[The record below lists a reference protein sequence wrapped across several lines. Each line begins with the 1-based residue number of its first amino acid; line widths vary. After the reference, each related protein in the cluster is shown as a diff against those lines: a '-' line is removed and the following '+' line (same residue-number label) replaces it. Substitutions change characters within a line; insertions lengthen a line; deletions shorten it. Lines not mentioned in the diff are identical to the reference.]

1 MNESYTAKALLL
13 PADGSH
19 VQIVS
24 FNIKEKDDDDMVD
37 SGMAEYFDPIPELKA
52 WFGDGYQ
59 QRAMAVLYIDATERD
74 YYDPIARAFIKSDES
89 ATRGQYCLYYTLF
102 SGSPVN
108 ETCRKVVG
116 WTPSSNRLIW
126 RGNVL
131 VVRFEGH
138 LGLGHRYVDV
148 EGAAIKP
155 VEEVLRR
162 VYSSHG
168 LERVHNEN
176 ESFSLQSE
184 ISSKQ

>member
-102 SGSPVN
+102 FRLSG
-108 ETCRKVVG
+108 E
-116 WTPSSNRLIW
+116 
-126 RGNVL
+126 
-131 VVRFEGH
+131 
-138 LGLGHRYVDV
+138 
-148 EGAAIKP
+148 
-155 VEEVLRR
+155 
-162 VYSSHG
+162 
-168 LERVHNEN
+168 
-176 ESFSLQSE
+176 
-184 ISSKQ
+184 